1 LARSDRK
8 VCEGIGRYRPS
19 MPRTVLKFGWEK
31 KNPRVNLRHAWV
43 WGRTRGAIDPML
55 QLSCS
60 FAAECVSEAVRT
72 NGWVSP
78 AAINANCFDPF
89 NLREHP
95 IANIFAFG
103 GRDSYQKMD
112 IYTCH
117 SRFTDHIYKN
127 SAGSIEIEPAEL
139 KRGATSGSSECRA
152 PRPCRSWMAQA
163 ATLPGVPAQ
172 FGSRQCRWART
183 ASS

>member
-1 LARSDRK
+1 MRSDR
-8 VCEGIGRYRPS
+8 EIPALHATNRPEI
-19 MPRTVLKFGWEK
+19 RLGK

-72 NGWVSP
+72 KGWVLT
-78 AAINANCFDPF
+78 AAKKQNCLSAF
-89 NLREHP
+89 NLREQP
-95 IANIFAFG
+95 IVNIFAFG
-103 GRDSYQKMD
+103 GRDSYQIFNICKG
-112 IYTCH
+112 H
-117 SRFTDHIYKN
+117 SRFTDQIIEKQCE
-127 SAGSIEIEPAEL
+127 SIEIEPAEL
-139 KRGATSGSSECRA
+139 KRRATSGSSECRV
-152 PRPCRSWMAQA
+152 PRPCRSWMAPA